1 MDSWK
6 PKQDQRP
13 YVKSP
18 RSGMDV
24 VNYCEARVTQMS
36 DFKGWPSA
44 PEKANGEPLGEGR
57 TCQDF
62 QYDVSVFYV

>member
-18 RSGMDV
+18 QSGMDV

-36 DFKGWPSA
+36 DLKGWPSA
-44 PEKANGEPLGEGR
+44 PEKANGEPMVKGR